1 MTRTLPAL
9 RKIAVYEPA
18 LDTDAA
24 GHAAWLRRFDAE
36 IAAGKT
42 AEAMITSMYG
52 LELAPPFFKIVPRR
66 LLVSLTEA
74 AMKKEDKKAAPEA
87 ITMRKLAPTI
97 RYDGLLVAEM
107 AGSVEEFRAVA
118 ADVLLLGGS
127 KGLPFLK
134 PGRDALARTLPCC
147 RRVEFPGLDHGS
159 SSDPSSTNPGG
170 KAENVAP
177 IAREIRSFLTAPAE
191 SLSA

>member
-1 MTRTLPAL
+1 
-9 RKIAVYEPA
+9 
-18 LDTDAA
+18 
-24 GHAAWLRRFDAE
+24 
-36 IAAGKT
+36 
-42 AEAMITSMYG
+42 MITSMYG

-66 LLVSLTEA
+66 LLVAVTEA

-107 AGSVEEFRAVA
+107 AGSVEKFRAVA

-127 KGLPFLK
+127 KGLPFLR
-134 PGRDALARTLPCC
+134 PGRDALARTLPRC

-170 KAENVAP
+170 KAGNVAP